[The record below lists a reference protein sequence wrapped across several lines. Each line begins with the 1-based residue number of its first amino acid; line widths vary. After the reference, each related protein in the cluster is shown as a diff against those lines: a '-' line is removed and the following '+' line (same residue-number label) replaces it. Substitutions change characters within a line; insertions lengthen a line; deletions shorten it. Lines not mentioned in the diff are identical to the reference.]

1 VLREPWTIGD
11 FPLAKRCP
19 RLHPSPPAHA
29 FLNLSHARFS
39 WSRLLASIL
48 IVDDLSANRTFLA
61 KLLRVQGH
69 RLIEAVNGRDAL
81 AAVRAEIPD
90 LVITDVL
97 MPVMDGYRFVRELRL
112 DPATARIPVL
122 FYTAPYGER
131 EARALAR
138 SSGVSYVLRKPAK
151 PEELL
156 KVVECVLSSIPL
168 PAETSI
174 REREADR
181 EHLRL
186 LGDKL
191 SEASDDLRIANAR
204 LRALINIGLDLASQ
218 GDSVRLLPSVCAAAC
233 DLFGATYA
241 TLGIIDL
248 EDHTVRHF
256 VACGTEVEDWI
267 RIGDTVGGVLGAVVA
282 EGRTLRGDN
291 PGGDPAALQL
301 SPLHPPVETL
311 LAVPITSTAHVYG
324 WICLVGNEGRSF
336 TEEDED
342 LVTALAGQVGR
353 FYELEHEIV
362 ERRQAES
369 ALRLER
375 DRAQRYLDTAEV
387 FLLKLD
393 LEGRITL
400 VNRYACAILGWAADE
415 LLGRDWISTC
425 LPPRMEAVARK
436 RFSDLLGGDS
446 SIVDGPVL
454 TRSGEERLVEWRDRL
469 LHDEDGKLI
478 GTFSSGADITARH
491 QATDALRIAEERMRY
506 ALEAA
511 AVGIWDM
518 DYTTGV
524 IRWSEILESQY
535 GLAPGTFEGTFEAFV
550 ERIHPHDREKVRGTI
565 AKAMK
570 SGDDFS
576 VEHRVILPDGGV
588 RCLTGA
594 GRVHLDRQGNPV
606 RGLGISLD
614 VSERHTLEAQYL
626 QAQKMEAIGRLA
638 GGVAHDFNNLL
649 TAILGYCE
657 LLLAD
662 FEPDDPRQQDIA
674 EIQKAGLSAAGL
686 TRQLLAFSRKQII
699 EPTLLDVNSVVGD
712 LKAIL
717 GRLIGEDVKV
727 VMSLRAE
734 LPLIKADRGQ
744 MEQIVLNL
752 AVNARDAMPDGGTL
766 TVATGNV
773 ELDEEYA
780 NMHFAVKPGPYVM
793 LEVTDTGGGMSP
805 EVQACLFEPFFT
817 TKEIGKGTGLG
828 LATVHGIVTR
838 CGGSVDVQSEC
849 GQGTSFKVYLPEADA
864 EQVVSEAPP
873 PVSWPRPGVHTV
885 LVVEDAEGLRQ
896 LTKRL
901 LERQGY
907 TVLVA
912 SNADEALQVFE
923 QNLGIDVLLTDVVM
937 PGGSGPELNQRL
949 IELRPT
955 LKVIYMSGYTDE
967 AIVHHGVLKPGIAF
981 LQKPF
986 TADAL
991 VRKICEL
998 LPGENGPI
1006 LEAAAA
1012 AAAWNASIASDE

>member
-1 VLREPWTIGD
+1 M
-11 FPLAKRCP
+11 
-19 RLHPSPPAHA
+19 
-29 FLNLSHARFS
+29 
-39 WSRLLASIL
+39 
-48 IVDDLSANRTFLA
+48 
-61 KLLRVQGH
+61 QGH
-69 RLIEAVNGRDAL
+69 RLIEAVNGREGL

-138 SSGVSYVLRKPAK
+138 SSGVSYVLTKPAK
-151 PEELL
+151 PEEVL
-156 KVVECVLSSIPL
+156 KIVGCVLSSGPL
-168 PAETSI
+168 PEETST
-174 REREADR
+174 RERDADR

-191 SEASDDLRIANAR
+191 SEASGDLRIANAR

-218 GDSVRLLPSVCAAAC
+218 RGADRLLPSVCAAAC

-241 TLGIIDL
+241 TLGILDL

-256 VACGTEVEDWI
+256 VTCGTEVVDWI
-267 RIGDTVGGVLGAVVA
+267 KTGDSVAGVLGAVVA
-282 EGRTLRGDN
+282 EGRTLRGNN

-301 SPLHPPVETL
+301 SALHPPVEAF
-311 LAVPITSTAHVYG
+311 LAVPITSPAHVYG
-324 WICLVGNEGRSF
+324 WICLVGNEGRAF

-369 ALRLER
+369 AVRLER

-387 FLLKLD
+387 ILLKLD

-400 VNRYACAILGWAADE
+400 VNRYACSILGWTADE
-415 LLGRDWISTC
+415 LLGRDWIETC
-425 LPPRMEAVARK
+425 EPARMEAAARK
-436 RFSDLLGGDS
+436 RFSDLLDGDL
-446 SIVDGPVL
+446 SIVESHVL
-454 TRSGEERLVEWRDRL
+454 TRSGEERLVEWRNRL
-469 LHDEDGKLI
+469 LRDEDGNII
-478 GTFSSGADITARH
+478 GTFSSGADITGRS
-491 QATDALRIAEERMRY
+491 QATDALRIAEERMRF

-535 GLAPGTFEGTFEAFV
+535 GLAAGTFGGTFEAFT
-550 ERIHPHDREKVRGTI
+550 ERIHPADRELVQRTI
-565 AKAMK
+565 GKAMK

-576 VEHRVILPDGGV
+576 VEHRVILPDGTV
-588 RCLTGA
+588 RWLSGA

-662 FEPDDPRQQDIA
+662 FDPDDPRQDDIA

-699 EPTLLDVNSVVGD
+699 EPTLLDLNLVVGD

-727 VMSLRAE
+727 VLI
-734 LPLIKADRGQ
+734 LPPGLARVKADRGQ
-744 MEQIVLNL
+744 VEQIVLNL

-766 TVATGNV
+766 TVETGNV
-773 ELDEEYA
+773 ELDEGYA
-780 NMHFAVKPGPYVM
+780 SMHFAVKPGPYVM
-793 LEVTDTGGGMSP
+793 LAVTDTGAGMSP

-838 CGGSVDVQSEC
+838 SGGSVTVQSER
-849 GQGTSFKVYLPEADA
+849 GRGTSFKVYLPRSDA
-864 EQVVSEAPP
+864 EEAVTEVPP
-873 PVSWPRPGVHTV
+873 SVGRPRAGGLTV

-912 SNADEALQVFE
+912 SNAEEALQVFD
-923 QNLGIDVLLTDVVM
+923 QNPAIEVLLTDVVM
-937 PGGSGPELNQRL
+937 PGGSGPELNLRL
-949 IELRPT
+949 IERRPS

-967 AIVHHGVLKPGIAF
+967 AIVHHGVLNPGIAF

-986 TADAL
+986 TAEAL
-991 VRKICEL
+991 DRKICEL
-998 LPGENGPI
+998 LPRENGPI
-1006 LEAAAA
+1006 LEASAPCRVLEIVSG
-1012 AAAWNASIASDE
+1012 ASSDE

>member
-1 VLREPWTIGD
+1 MHPQPLEGAFPWR
-11 FPLAKRCP
+11 P
-19 RLHPSPPAHA
+19 
-29 FLNLSHARFS
+29 
-39 WSRLLASIL
+39 LLATIL
-48 IVDDLSANRTFLA
+48 IVDDLSANRAFLA
-61 KLLRVQGH
+61 KLLEPQGH
-69 RLIEAVNGRDAL
+69 RLIKAVNGREGL

-97 MPVMDGYRFVRELRL
+97 MPVMDGYGFVRELRL

-138 SSGVSYVLRKPAK
+138 ASGASYVLRKPAK
-151 PEELL
+151 PEDVLRI
-156 KVVECVLSSIPL
+156 VGSVLSSIPL
-168 PAETSI
+168 PEQAAT

-186 LGDKL
+186 LGDEL
-191 SEASDDLRIANAR
+191 LEASGDLRIANAR
-204 LRALINIGLDLASQ
+204 LRALINIGLDLASRR
-218 GDSVRLLPSVCAAAC
+218 GSDTLLPSVCAAAC
-233 DLFGATYA
+233 DLFGATYG
-241 TLGIIDL
+241 TLGILDL
-248 EDHTVRHF
+248 ENHTVRHF
-256 VACGTEVEDWI
+256 VTCGTEVEDWI
-267 RIGDTVGGVLGAVVA
+267 KPGDSVAGVLAAVVA

-301 SPLHPPVETL
+301 SPLHPPVETF

-324 WICLVGNEGRSF
+324 WICLVGNEGRPF
-336 TEEDED
+336 TKEDED
-342 LVTALAGQVGR
+342 LVGALAGQVGR

-369 ALRLER
+369 AARQER

-387 FLLKLD
+387 ILLKLD

-400 VNRYACAILGWAADE
+400 VNRYACSILGWTADE
-415 LLGRDWISTC
+415 LLGRDWIRTC
-425 LPPRMEAVARK
+425 LPARMEAAARK
-436 RFSDLLGGDS
+436 WFSELLGGDL
-446 SIVDGPVL
+446 SIGEAPVL
-454 TRSGEERLVEWRDRL
+454 TRSGEERLVEWRNRL

-478 GTFSSGADITARH
+478 GTFSSGADITERH
-491 QATDALRIAEERMRY
+491 QATDALRLAEEQMRF

-518 DYTTGV
+518 DYTTGLL
-524 IRWSEILESQY
+524 RWSEILESQY
-535 GLAPGTFEGTFEAFV
+535 GLVPGTFEGTFEAFT
-550 ERIHPHDREKVRGTI
+550 ERIHPGDREKVRGAI

-570 SGDDFS
+570 SGADFS
-576 VEHRVILPDGGV
+576 VEQRVILPDGGI
-588 RCLTGA
+588 RWLTGA
-594 GRVHLDRQGNPV
+594 GRVHLDRQGNPA

-614 VSERHTLEAQYL
+614 VSERHRLEAQYL

-662 FEPDDPRQQDIA
+662 FDPDDRRLEDVA

-727 VMSLRAE
+727 VLSLRPGLARV
-734 LPLIKADRGQ
+734 KADRGQ
-744 MEQIVLNL
+744 LEQIVLNL
-752 AVNARDAMPDGGTL
+752 AVNARDAMPTGGTL

-773 ELDEEYA
+773 ELDDGYA
-780 NMHFAVKPGPYVM
+780 NIHFAVKPGRYLTLV
-793 LEVTDTGGGMSP
+793 VTDTGAGMSP
-805 EVQACLFEPFFT
+805 ETQACLFEPFFT

-838 CGGSVDVQSEC
+838 CGGSVDIQSEC
-849 GQGTSFKVYLPEADA
+849 GRGTSFTVYLPEAEA
-864 EQVVSEAPP
+864 EEVVTEVAP
-873 PVSWPRPGVHTV
+873 PVSWSRSGAHTV
-885 LVVEDAEGLRQ
+885 PVVEDAEGLRH

-901 LERQGY
+901 LEREGY

-912 SNADEALQVFE
+912 SNAEEAVQVFD
-923 QNLGIDVLLTDVVM
+923 QNPGIEVLLTDVVM
-937 PGGSGPELNQRL
+937 PGASGPELNQRL
-949 IELRPT
+949 IERRPT

-967 AIVHHGVLKPGIAF
+967 AIVQHGVLKPGIAF

-986 TADAL
+986 TAEAL

-998 LPGENGPI
+998 LPGENGPL
-1006 LEAAAA
+1006 LEAGVAAVA
-1012 AAAWNASIASDE
+1012 EA